1 MRAAVL
7 VFGIVLVLGGAILN
21 FGPAHYWDDEFDSDG
36 EEITTVADV
45 HEACQDGLDQ
55 WFVDMCDEYSS
66 QYNFGLLSI
75 VIGLILVVVG
85 LFTGGIQTPYQI
97 NMGLR
102 QPIGDV
108 QTLPGLQANQVS
120 ENIGLAFL
128 LNIIFPGAG
137 LIYLKH
143 PQGKKIS
150 VSSLFCLLTFF
161 LGITLIALVCLW
173 IYSLSKTPEAYRQL
187 LERNTTSQIHE
198 FSTKQEEIQ
207 PNTDASEPPSS
218 KVEDVIAK
226 NKFCTNCGLKLDS
239 STKFC
244 PDCGTST

>member
-1 MRAAVL
+1 MFCSQCGAPRAEDAK
-7 VFGIVLVLGGAILN
+7 FCADCGAQ
-21 FGPAHYWDDEFDSDG
+21 FDEVMNDRPEPEQETA
-36 EEITTVADV
+36 EEIQETETLENSDASSSESESLSAEDDSAEAPVSEDVQETSIETVAEPNDSA
-45 HEACQDGLDQ
+45 E
-55 WFVDMCDEYSS
+55 
-66 QYNFGLLSI
+66 
-75 VIGLILVVVG
+75 
-85 LFTGGIQTPYQI
+85 
-97 NMGLR
+97 
-102 QPIGDV
+102 DV

-226 NKFCTNCGLKLDS
+226 NIFCTNCGLKLDS

>member
-1 MRAAVL
+1 MFCSQCGTPRVEDAKFCA
-7 VFGIVLVLGGAILN
+7 GCGAQ
-21 FGPAHYWDDEFDSDG
+21 FDEVMNDRPEPEQETA
-36 EEITTVADV
+36 EEIQETETLENSDASSSESESLSAEDDSAEAPVSEDVQETSIETVAEPNDSA
-45 HEACQDGLDQ
+45 EDG
-55 WFVDMCDEYSS
+55 
-66 QYNFGLLSI
+66 
-75 VIGLILVVVG
+75 
-85 LFTGGIQTPYQI
+85 
-97 NMGLR
+97 
-102 QPIGDV
+102 

-226 NKFCTNCGLKLDS
+226 NIFCTNCGLKLDS